1 MGESGA
7 FQADERA
14 GGKAL
19 VRAVEIRG
27 LHFSYPDGT
36 VALRGIDLEVS
47 AGESLGLI
55 GCNGAGK
62 STLLLHLN
70 GILKGSAPVK
80 ILGDE
85 VSDKTLSRIRA
96 RVGMIFQ
103 DPDNQLFM
111 PTVAD
116 DVGFGPVNMG
126 MSREAVEQAVARAL
140 AQVDMLGF
148 EERSPH
154 HMSVGE
160 KKRAS
165 IATVL
170 SMRPEILAL
179 DEPSSNLDP
188 RHRRDLINL
197 LNSLELTKIISSHDL
212 GFVRET
218 CTRVAVMDGGKIATV
233 GRTGEIL
240 GDGDLLK
247 AAGILV

>member
-1 MGESGA
+1 M
-7 FQADERA
+7 RA
-14 GGKAL
+14 I
-19 VRAVEIRG
+19 EING

-36 VALRGIDLEVS
+36 AALRGINLEVS
-47 AGESLGLI
+47 AGESLGII

-80 ILGDE
+80 ILGD
-85 VSDKTLSRIRA
+85 VISDKTLPRIRA

-126 MSREAVEQAVARAL
+126 MPREAVEQAVARAL
-140 AQVDMLGF
+140 AQVDLLGF

-154 HMSVGE
+154 HMSIGE

-197 LNSLELTKIISSHDL
+197 LNSLDLTKIISSHDL
-212 GFVRET
+212 GFVRDT
-218 CTRVAVMDGGKIATV
+218 CTRVAVMDGGKIKTAGPTA
-233 GRTGEIL
+233 EIL
-240 GDGDLLK
+240 DDGDLLQ

>member
-1 MGESGA
+1 MGEKTRDG
-7 FQADERA
+7 ADENA
-14 GGKAL
+14 VVKAI
-19 VRAVEIRG
+19 EISG
-27 LHFSYPDGT
+27 LHFAYPDGT
-36 VALRGIDLEVS
+36 AALRGVDLEVS
-47 AGESLGLI
+47 AGESIGLI

-70 GILKGSAPVK
+70 GILKGSVPVK

-85 VSDKTLSRIRA
+85 ISGKSLSRVRA

-126 MSREAVEQAVARAL
+126 MPREEVDRAVARAL
-140 AQVDMLGF
+140 AQVDLLGF

-154 HMSVGE
+154 HMSIGE

-197 LNSLELTKIISSHDL
+197 LNSLELTKIISTHDI
-212 GFVRET
+212 GFVRDT
-218 CTRVAVMDGGKIATV
+218 CARVAVMDRGRITAIGGTP
-233 GRTGEIL
+233 EIL
-240 GDGDLLK
+240 NDTALLK
-247 AAGILV
+247 TAGIFIEK